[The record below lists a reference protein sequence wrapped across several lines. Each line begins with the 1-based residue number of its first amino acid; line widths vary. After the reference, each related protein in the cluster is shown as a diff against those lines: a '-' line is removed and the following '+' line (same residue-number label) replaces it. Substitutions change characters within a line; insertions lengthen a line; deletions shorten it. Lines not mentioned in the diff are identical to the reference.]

1 MNETNEDQIQ
11 SSWKSQSISTMSMT
25 PQQMRAR
32 AAQFVTETRRRNR
45 MDFVPFSIVAF
56 IAGVGAFTPQSA
68 VVRAGGVLLALW
80 AVIGLYSVRRF
91 HGLTAALS
99 TEANASTCVAWYQRQ
114 LVRQRDVAL
123 SRPWGIALA
132 LPGLGLLLIGYVER
146 GVPWT
151 VSVILGGVGLFLAV
165 GAIIHG
171 RILAG
176 RCQQEIDSLQNLKR
190 DL

>member
-1 MNETNEDQIQ
+1 
-11 SSWKSQSISTMSMT
+11 
-25 PQQMRAR
+25 
-32 AAQFVTETRRRNR
+32 

-132 LPGLGLLLIGYVER
+132 LPGLGLLSDRVSRTRCALDCFGHPRWRGSFSRRGGHHSWQDSGGKMPAGDRLASEPETRPMSDNGIGPDR
-146 GVPWT
+146 APP
-151 VSVILGGVGLFLAV
+151 VIGLCCRRTGLV
-165 GAIIHG
+165 D
-171 RILAG
+171 RL
-176 RCQQEIDSLQNLKR
+176 
-190 DL
+190 